1 MYKLTQEEKETT
13 INWCAADD
21 TVTVDTADPVVL
33 RKLDKL
39 AEAYPDTYRV
49 VRIDPN
55 YVAKT
60 YSFPAKYIRFVKPAS
75 EAKIAAMQKARSF
88 TSKHLCNTGEKTS
101 SPCTADG

>member
-21 TVTVDTADPVVL
+21 SVTVDTADPVVL

-49 VRIDPN
+49 MRIDPN
-55 YVAKT
+55 FAAKT
-60 YSFPAKYIRFVKPAS
+60 YSFPAKYIRFGKPTS
-75 EAKIAAMQKARSF
+75 KAKIEAMQKARSF
-88 TSKHLCNTGEKTS
+88 TLKHLYNSGEKSS
-101 SPCTADG
+101 SPCAAEG